1 MKKFFQRLG
10 MITLICLS
18 FIYTE
23 RAANV
28 LIEVD
33 DIMVRIKEEKHLYE
47 LKPVDAIITDKTII
61 PGVNGHVVNEL
72 TSYHKLKKVGQY
84 NNELLEYKILKPN
97 ASLTNHYDK
106 YIISGNQNKKGVS
119 LIFKVQK
126 DDNIYKI
133 LNILN
138 QKQVKANFFV
148 DSIWV
153 ENNNKLLLSLI
164 EEGHIIGNMSY
175 ELNYNHSDFIWM
187 DTIIKKIGNQKQGYC
202 YNEVDDE
209 MTLKICSV
217 NKNYTIRPNIVIKK
231 YPALEVKE
239 HLQSGAIISFP
250 INSIV
255 EEELKYII
263 DNIYSKGLKVEILN
277 KLLSE

>member
-33 DIMVRIKEEKHLYE
+33 DIMVKIKEEKHLYE
-47 LKPVDAIITDKTII
+47 LEPVDAIITDKTII
-61 PGVNGHVVNEL
+61 PGIDGYEVNEL
-72 TSYHKLKKVGQY
+72 TSYHKLKKIGHY
-84 NNELLEYKILKPN
+84 NNELLEYKVLKPN
-97 ASLTNHYDK
+97 TSLTNHYDR
-106 YIISGNQNKKGVS
+106 YIISGNQNKKSVS
-119 LIFKVQK
+119 LLFKVQK
-126 DDNIYKI
+126 DDNINKI

-153 ENNNKLLLSLI
+153 ENNNNLLLSLI
-164 EEGHIIGNMSY
+164 KEGHIIGNMSY

-187 DTIIKKIGNQKQGYC
+187 DTIIKKVGNQKQSYC

-209 MTLKICSV
+209 MTLKICSI
-217 NKNYTIRPNIVIKK
+217 NKNYTIRPNIIIKK

-239 HLQSGAIISFP
+239 QLQNGAIISFP
-250 INSIV
+250 INGIV
-255 EEELKYII
+255 EEELNHII
-263 DNIYSKGLKVEILN
+263 DNIYSKGLKVEILT